1 MRILILGGTGM
12 LGHRLWINLQ
22 KEHEV
27 WVTVRGEDNTFPDV
41 PRFPA
46 DHIVHRVDGLTSDDV
61 IAALGAV
68 RPELVI
74 NCIGLIKQME
84 HAGDPLPALSM
95 NALLPHRV
103 AAICRAVGA
112 RFVHIS
118 TDCVFSGRK
127 GNYVES
133 DPSDAED
140 VYGRTKFLGEV
151 QGPHAITLRTSIIGQ
166 EIKNRLGL
174 VEWFLAQTGTIKGYQ
189 KALYSGFTTNELSR
203 IILKCVIPNP
213 GLHGLYQVSSQPI
226 SKYAL
231 LLLAKEAYG
240 KEIEIVPED
249 RFVCDRTLDST
260 RFRKAT
266 GYVPPSWAE
275 MIREMASDAAFY
287 DRLRGASRV
296 AGGSRG

>member
-12 LGHRLWINLQ
+12 LGHRLWIDLQ
-22 KEHEV
+22 GEHEV
-27 WVTVRGEDNTFPDV
+27 WVTVRGDRDLFPDV
-41 PRFPA
+41 PQFPA
-46 DHIVHRVDGLTSDDV
+46 GRIVRRVDGLASDDV
-61 IAALGAV
+61 IQALAAV

-95 NALLPHRV
+95 NAVLPHRM

-127 GNYVES
+127 GSYSES

-151 QGPHAITLRTSIIGQ
+151 PGPGAITLRTSIIGQ
-166 EIKNRLGL
+166 ELKNRLGL
-174 VEWFLAQTGTIKGYQ
+174 VEWFLAQTGTIKGYRR
-189 KALYSGFTTNELSR
+189 AMYSGFTTRELAR
-203 IILKCVIPNP
+203 VILRHVIPAP
-213 GLHGLYQVSSQPI
+213 GLEGLYHVSSGPI
-226 SKYAL
+226 SKYDL
-231 LLLAKEAYG
+231 LRLVKEAYG
-240 KEIEIVPED
+240 RDVEILPED
-249 RFVCDRTLDST
+249 QFICDRTLDST

-266 GYVPPSWAE
+266 GYVPPAWEE
-275 MIREMASDAAFY
+275 MIRELASDVAFY
-287 DRLRGASRV
+287 DRLRKLSPATL
-296 AGGSRG
+296 

>member
-1 MRILILGGTGM
+1 MRVLLLGGTGM

-27 WVTVRGEDNTFPDV
+27 WVTVRGEGNPFPAV

-46 DHIVHRVDGLTSDDV
+46 DRIVHRVDGLTSDDV

-103 AAICRAVGA
+103 AAICRAVGS
-112 RFVHIS
+112 RFIHIS

-127 GNYVES
+127 GGYLES

-174 VEWFLAQTGTIKGYQ
+174 VEWFLARTGTIKGYQ
-189 KALYSGFTTNELSR
+189 KAMYSGFTTDELSR
-203 IILKCVIPNP
+203 IILGRVIPDP
-213 GLHGLYQVSSQPI
+213 GLHGLFHVSSEPI
-226 SKYAL
+226 SKFDL
-231 LLLAKEAYG
+231 LLLAKQAYG
-240 KEIEIVPED
+240 KEIEILPED

-260 RFRKAT
+260 RFRQAT

-275 MIREMASDAAFY
+275 MVRELASDASFY
-287 DRLRGASRV
+287 ERLR
-296 AGGSRG
+296 

>member
-1 MRILILGGTGM
+1 MRVLLLGGTGM

-27 WVTVRGEDNTFPDV
+27 WVTVRGEGNPFPAV

-46 DHIVHRVDGLTSDDV
+46 GRIVHRVDGLVSDDV

-127 GNYVES
+127 GSYTES

-140 VYGRTKFLGEV
+140 IYGRTKFLGEV

-166 EIKNRLGL
+166 EIKSRLGL
-174 VEWFLAQTGTIKGYQ
+174 IEWFLAQTGTIQGYQ
-189 KALYSGFTTNELSR
+189 KAMYSGFTTDELSR
-203 IILKCVIPNP
+203 IILEHVIPNP
-213 GLHGLYQVSSQPI
+213 ELQGVYHVSSEPI
-226 SKYAL
+226 SKFAL
-231 LLLAKEAYG
+231 LRLAKQAYG
-240 KEIEIVPED
+240 KEIEILPED
-249 RFVCDRTLDST
+249 RFQCDRTLDST
-260 RFRKAT
+260 RFRKAA
-266 GYVPPSWAE
+266 GYVPPPWAE
-275 MIREMASDAAFY
+275 MIRDLASDAAFY
-287 DRLRGASRV
+287 ERLRKSSPATR
-296 AGGSRG
+296 